1 MFPMTVTI
9 HNQQQ
14 LQALL
19 AAMTTAALPALGAA
33 PLPAIEPAQAT
44 ATTAT
49 TATKEVAAA
58 PVEKFKN
65 PKKEAAATATPATS
79 QPTAE
84 VEAAAAPAPKD
95 TNTQSS
101 ATPESA
107 GADSAQ
113 DDGQAEAPT
122 YQDAAAAITKLSRVK
137 GRDAAVALLAE
148 FKAAKLPD
156 VKPEQFAAI
165 IAKATALAGE

>member
-14 LQALL
+14 LQAVL
-19 AAMTTAALPALGAA
+19 ASMLTAALPARDAT
-33 PLPAIEPAQAT
+33 PLPPIESAQVT
-44 ATTAT
+44 Q
-49 TATKEVAAA
+49 ATKEVGAA
-58 PVEKFKN
+58 PVGKPKTT
-65 PKKEAAATATPATS
+65 KKETTAATATPATS

-84 VEAAAAPAPKD
+84 VGAAAAPAPKD

-165 IAKATALAGE
+165 IAKATAQAGE